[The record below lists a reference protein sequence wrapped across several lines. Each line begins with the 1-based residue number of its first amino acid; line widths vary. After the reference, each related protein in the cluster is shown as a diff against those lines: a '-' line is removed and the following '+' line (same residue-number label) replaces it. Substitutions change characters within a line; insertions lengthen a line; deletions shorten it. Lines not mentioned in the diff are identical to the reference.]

1 MTEVKLIEE
10 EMKKVEGLALIG
22 ELAAGIAHEIRNPMA
37 SISGSIQ
44 MLKEG
49 LDKDDVNSRLMDI
62 MLREVTRLN
71 HLVNDFLLFARP
83 KPLNW
88 QEFDLSQLTT
98 ESLELFKNSGNWTG
112 ELRVETDFKR
122 DIMME
127 SDPEQMKQVLWNLFL
142 NASEAMPNGGIV
154 RVSADLVES
163 RDSSEPGQK
172 MVKIIVKDS
181 GQGFSKKA
189 LSHLFTPFFTT
200 KEGGSGLGLATVKR
214 IVEGLK
220 GKIHGENH
228 PDGGAEIT
236 ILLHPSPS
244 LSA

>member
-1 MTEVKLIEE
+1 
-10 EMKKVEGLALIG
+10 
-22 ELAAGIAHEIRNPMA
+22 
-37 SISGSIQ
+37 
-44 MLKEG
+44 
-49 LDKDDVNSRLMDI
+49 MDI

-83 KPLNW
+83 KPLDLR
-88 QEFDLSQLTT
+88 EFDLSQLTT

-112 ELRVETDFKR
+112 KLRVETDFKR
-122 DIMME
+122 DVMLE
-127 SDPEQMKQVLWNLFL
+127 SDPEQIKQVLWNLFL
-142 NASEAMPNGGIV
+142 NASEAMPNGGVV

-172 MVKIIVKDS
+172 MVKITVKDS

-220 GKIHGENH
+220 GKVHGENH